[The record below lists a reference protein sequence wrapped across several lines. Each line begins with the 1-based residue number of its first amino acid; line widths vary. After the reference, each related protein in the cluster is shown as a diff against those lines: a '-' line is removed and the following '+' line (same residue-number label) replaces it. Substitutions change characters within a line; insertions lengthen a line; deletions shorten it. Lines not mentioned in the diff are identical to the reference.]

1 MKLII
6 LLFFLP
12 LTLLAKEDRLIL
24 VGASYGK
31 NILAI
36 CEPDGTV
43 IWEYKTG
50 GPERGHTGHHDLQF
64 LPNGNILFH
73 DSWSITSEITL
84 QKEITWK
91 YDSKGADVHAFQ
103 RLKNGHTMIA
113 EGGVGRIVHLDKKSK
128 IVKEVPLPKN
138 GRHQTRMLKSLPT
151 GHYLSCAENPGVVTE
166 YDPAGKIVWE
176 YATKTR
182 VF

>member
-91 YDSKGADVHAFQ
+91 YDSKGADV
-103 RLKNGHTMIA
+103 
-113 EGGVGRIVHLDKKSK
+113 
-128 IVKEVPLPKN
+128 
-138 GRHQTRMLKSLPT
+138 
-151 GHYLSCAENPGVVTE
+151 
-166 YDPAGKIVWE
+166 
-176 YATKTR
+176 
-182 VF
+182 